1 MGDIP
6 HQIDLIPG
14 LVFPNKLTSIMST
27 KEHEE
32 LKTQVDDLL
41 DQGLV
46 LESESSYLVPTALV
60 HEKDGYLRMCFD
72 CQVFNNFFIHE
83 EVRFNIRKKAKQYEK
98 QANEGYHRLVFDH
111 GRWIWLHMRKEV
123 LIQRCSKLC
132 TRVDGP
138 SMIIKKIEDN
148 AYKLELLDD
157 YDILPIFNVKDFRSY
172 HGEGL
177 RASLFSQLWGID
189 AGASTTFIENSIL
202 IIENS
207 DLGGCEILDTPNMFL
222 NTSILIL
229 VTILI

>member
-1 MGDIP
+1 
-6 HQIDLIPG
+6 
-14 LVFPNKLTSIMST
+14 
-27 KEHEE
+27 
-32 LKTQVDDLL
+32 
-41 DQGLV
+41 
-46 LESESSYLVPTALV
+46 
-60 HEKDGYLRMCFD
+60 
-72 CQVFNNFFIHE
+72 
-83 EVRFNIRKKAKQYEK
+83 
-98 QANEGYHRLVFDH
+98 
-111 GRWIWLHMRKEV
+111 MRKERF

-138 SMIIKKIEDN
+138 SKIIKKIGDN

-189 AGASTTFIENSIL
+189 AGASTTYIENSIL

-222 NTSILIL
+222 NTSILFL
-229 VTILI
+229 VTIMIWSCFILKIFVLEVKLVVVLFNLESLFS